1 MNRPKGWTRNEQGC
15 KGCHREKGVFR
26 EFERVKVERCDCSF
40 EKRGVKVHMSRI
52 CTRRECQTKS
62 KVKR

>member
-1 MNRPKGWTRNEQGC
+1 MSRGVKVVTGKKC
-15 KGCHREKGVFR
+15 VFR
-26 EFERVKVERCDCSF
+26 EFERVKVERCDCSS